1 VHPQDSY
8 QSPSDNNVNITSDE
22 TDLQVHPQDSYQSHP
37 SNINNSASATDSQ
50 VHPRDSY
57 QSPPEKLKEVLDFPL
72 PSTQKALLQFIGL
85 VNYFRDH
92 VPNMTEMIHPLRAL
106 VNMKNYKVE

>member
-1 VHPQDSY
+1 MHPQDSY
-8 QSPSDNNVNITSDE
+8 QSPPANKNNSASE
-22 TDLQVHPQDSYQSHP
+22 TDLQVHPQ
-37 SNINNSASATDSQ
+37 
-50 VHPRDSY
+50 DSY

-92 VPNMTEMIHPLRAL
+92 VPNMTETIHPLRAL
-106 VNMKNYKVE
+106 VNMKKYKVE